1 VRAAD
6 PYAVQDDGDWDTVPV
21 RARPAKTYS
30 APSSSDGAAGS
41 AGVAKESM
49 TIALGSHMSAVIGR
63 GGESIKTIQAASGA
77 SVDINKDT
85 ADKVCT
91 IKGTADEVATA
102 HQLIKDVI
110 EGRELQEANTIT
122 EEMEVPQKQHMIII
136 GKGGSVIQ
144 GIQGDS
150 GARVMVPGRDVE
162 SNIITIRG
170 TREEVNAAKRLIN
183 DAIAATIP
191 STSFTIP
198 FDGNPLG
205 ADGVRNFFLKNKAE
219 QLKRLE
225 KQTGTKIEIN
235 KEEHKVVIY
244 GDMQPVLQASTLI
257 TALLKDNSFFDEV
270 AVDDSKKIGL
280 VIGKGGEVIRR
291 LQDETGANISCERA
305 SNLFKV
311 VGTSSQVASAKARI
325 LRLLDGEEMPTV
337 LKPGEVKEVL
347 QLPKYAVGA
356 VIGSKGAVV
365 NQLQQ
370 ESGASINVQ
379 SGGAVG
385 GVVPCTI
392 IGLKANVGKAV
403 ASINEKIAEAK
414 TAMEA
419 RQVAVD
425 QSAAAAAVT
434 AESFSV
440 ENQAPTASG
449 GDAWGGGTSAD
460 GAW

>member
-1 VRAAD
+1 
-6 PYAVQDDGDWDTVPV
+6 
-21 RARPAKTYS
+21 
-30 APSSSDGAAGS
+30 
-41 AGVAKESM
+41 
-49 TIALGSHMSAVIGR
+49 
-63 GGESIKTIQAASGA
+63 
-77 SVDINKDT
+77 
-85 ADKVCT
+85 
-91 IKGTADEVATA
+91 
-102 HQLIKDVI
+102 
-110 EGRELQEANTIT
+110 
-122 EEMEVPQKQHMIII
+122 
-136 GKGGSVIQ
+136 
-144 GIQGDS
+144 
-150 GARVMVPGRDVE
+150 VMVPNRDEE
-162 SNIITIRG
+162 SSVVTIRG
-170 TREEVNAAKRLIN
+170 TREEVNTAKRLIN

-198 FDGNPLG
+198 FDANPMG
-205 ADGVRNFFLKNKAE
+205 VDGVRNFFLKNKAA
-219 QLKRLE
+219 QLKSLE

-235 KEEHKVVIY
+235 KESHKVIIY

-257 TALLKDNSFFDEV
+257 TALLKENSDSGEV
-270 AVDDSKKIGL
+270 VVDDPKKIGL

-291 LQDETGANISCERA
+291 LQEETGANISCERE

-311 VGTSSQVASAKARI
+311 VGTPAQVASARARI
-325 LRLLDGEEMPTV
+325 LRLLDGEEMPTI

-347 QLPKYAVGA
+347 QLPRYAVGA

-370 ESGASINVQ
+370 ASGASINVQ

-414 TAMEA
+414 TAQDA
-419 RQVAVD
+419 RQAVVQ

-440 ENQAPTASG
+440 ENQEAPASG
-449 GDAWGGGTSAD
+449 GDAWGGGSTND